1 MPFPTGTLA
10 SPNPVLVHMAFQSE
24 LRATISVLC
33 KSLAEAEVH
42 SFTALRRAAMA
53 EAATREACRAYEIAY
68 QDSQRPQWPQCQA
81 RVRPLL
87 AAKFQGPGQHQG
99 DPHEMNTVSDVTAP
113 SMEAAALPVRR
124 SSAATSAV
132 RPSSSH
138 VELRMLRQPTR
149 PKSSGSLVHMH
160 LHNDRHGVG
169 DARERRVE
177 AAYALGGALGSP
189 YLSTSSAAVSAA
201 AAQIKWP
208 ALPGSTSPN
217 RELRAGEVLVPSV
230 TEQGIMWHNLPR
242 RTGTAGSRAGSR
254 GAASPLPA

>member
-1 MPFPTGTLA
+1 M
-10 SPNPVLVHMAFQSE
+10 
-24 LRATISVLC
+24 
-33 KSLAEAEVH
+33 
-42 SFTALRRAAMA
+42 
-53 EAATREACRAYEIAY
+53 
-68 QDSQRPQWPQCQA
+68 
-81 RVRPLL
+81 
-87 AAKFQGPGQHQG
+87 
-99 DPHEMNTVSDVTAP
+99 SDATAP
-113 SMEAAALPVRR
+113 PMEAAALPVRR

-160 LHNDRHGVG
+160 LHHNGRHGVG
-169 DARERRVE
+169 DARDDARERRVE
-177 AAYALGGALGSP
+177 AAYALGSP
-189 YLSTSSAAVSAA
+189 YLSASSAAVSAA